1 MGLCGVCGFFLSG
14 GWFVFNEVASHYSLF
29 PFISEVTCE
38 VCLCVVLFCVVEKQ
52 VAGMR
57 FESDIP
63 R

>member
-1 MGLCGVCGFFLSG
+1 MDLCGGFWG
-14 GWFVFNEVASHYSLF
+14 WDGVWFVFNEGVSRYSLF
-29 PFISEVTCE
+29 PFIFEVTCE

-57 FESDIP
+57 SESDIP